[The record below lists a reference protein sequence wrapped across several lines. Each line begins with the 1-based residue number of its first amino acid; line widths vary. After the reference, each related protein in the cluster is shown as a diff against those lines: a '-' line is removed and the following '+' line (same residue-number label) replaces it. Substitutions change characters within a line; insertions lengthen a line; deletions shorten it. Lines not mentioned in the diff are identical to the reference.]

1 MKRAYFLPILL
12 FALVILVAWPSR
24 EEIEHPRPEY
34 VGAARCKVCHTEVFD
49 LWNVTGHASALLAL
63 KGGERQDSACLA
75 CHTTGY
81 GDRGY
86 GSREAL
92 VDLGGVQCEACHGA
106 GSLYS
111 RSSVMRQP
119 ELSRELGLADVDST
133 TCTRCHN
140 EKQSP
145 AFKGFAYKAG
155 LLTGT
160 HQRGPVRESTTTPA
174 TP

>member
-1 MKRAYFLPILL
+1 MKRPYLLPILL
-12 FALVILVAWPSR
+12 FVVITLIAWPSR
-24 EEIEHPRPEY
+24 EEIEHPRPGY
-34 VGAARCKVCHTEVFD
+34 VGGAKCKVCHVEVFD
-49 LWNVTGHASALLAL
+49 LWGSTGHAGALSAL
-63 KGGERQDSACLA
+63 KGGERQDSTCLS

-81 GDRGY
+81 GDRDY
-86 GSREAL
+86 GSRETL

-111 RSSVMRQP
+111 RASVMRQP
-119 ELSRELGLADVDST
+119 KLSRELGLADVDST

-140 EKQSP
+140 ENQSP

-160 HQRGPVRESTTTPA
+160 HQSEPVQESTTTP
-174 TP
+174 